1 MLVIL
6 RPKLEWE
13 TFKVYFCIYLLI
25 FCFQQTDDDNQLNLK
40 VSWIQWSQQLI
51 KKISTIFQH
60 YPRSAGQWHST
71 PSWPHTFHKRSIM
84 ASILFIISGFSWN
97 NIRCFLH
104 YFRPERL
111 RIFKVLNLEK
121 KEKSEVTRLR
131 SRADLNRRP
140 FAHESSVYPPELSAS
155 WRMQVED
162 EIISVTATHYLY
174 EHCTCKRLLR
184 TETKLSF
191 ALFE

>member
-1 MLVIL
+1 MIL

-13 TFKVYFCIYLLI
+13 TFKVYYFFIF

-40 VSWIQWSQQLI
+40 VSWIQWSQKLI

-84 ASILFIISGFSWN
+84 AGILFIISGFSWN

-104 YFRPERL
+104 FSDRKDLEFSKSSIWKRKK
-111 RIFKVLNLEK
+111 KVK
-121 KEKSEVTRLR
+121 KQDSGAKRTWTGDHSLT
-131 SRADLNRRP
+131 NRRSI
-140 FAHESSVYPPELSAS
+140 H
-155 WRMQVED
+155 
-162 EIISVTATHYLY
+162 
-174 EHCTCKRLLR
+174 
-184 TETKLSF
+184 LSF
-191 ALFE
+191 LRVDECRWKMKLFRCPPHTTCTSTALASVCYGQRRSFHSRFRVKRQ